1 MSATNR
7 GSTRHKNDYYVTPV
21 DSIHD
26 FLNAFEID
34 EPSVFDLSDSK
45 VILDPCAGGDSVNDM
60 SYPKALEERG
70 IPSDN
75 IVTVDIRDDSPAET
89 IADYLG
95 LELTVK
101 PDVVITNPPFIL
113 AREFIEKALDDVAEG
128 GYVIMLLRL
137 NFFGSKKRRDL
148 WRNQMPKYSYVHSRR
163 MSFTDDGKTDTIEY
177 QHLVWQK
184 GHFPSHTKLKVVGA

>member
-34 EPSVFDLSDSK
+34 EPSVFDLRDNK

-95 LELTVK
+95 LELTVR
-101 PDVVITNPPFIL
+101 PDVIITNPPFIL
-113 AREFIEKALDDVAEG
+113 AREFIEKALDEVAEG

-148 WRNQMPKYSYVHSRR
+148 WRKQMPKYSYVHSRR